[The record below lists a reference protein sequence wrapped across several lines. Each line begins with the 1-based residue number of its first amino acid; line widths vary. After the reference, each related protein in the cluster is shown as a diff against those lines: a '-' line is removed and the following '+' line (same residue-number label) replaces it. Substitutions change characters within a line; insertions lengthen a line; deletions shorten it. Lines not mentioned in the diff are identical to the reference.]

1 MSNERMRGTEE
12 EFIYND
18 AWGILK
24 GIIDYN
30 KIKQAVPKLAPLVAE
45 AIEVIRTNRPE
56 YRKVFIKGLDD
67 ASVDNPQ

>member
-1 MSNERMRGTEE
+1 MSNERMRGSEE

-24 GIIDYN
+24 GVIDFME
-30 KIKQAVPKLAPLVAE
+30 IKKAVPKFAPKVAK
-45 AIEVIRTNRPE
+45 AIEVIRSNRPE